1 MNNEF
6 KSYNIMWDEYLES
19 IGWVSQQGRVKVKIY
34 TLHLNEALLDQI
46 IYALMVR
53 MRELHGRPDLD
64 YQLVTHTQAALEM
77 AQDAKERKR

>member
-1 MNNEF
+1 M
-6 KSYNIMWDEYLES
+6 
-19 IGWVSQQGRVKVKIY
+19 KIY

-64 YQLVTHTQAALEM
+64 PQLVTHTQAALEM